1 MSYIDI
7 IQSDV
12 YLIAV
17 AFFAFGFAACGL
29 SIKSDDDRRVGLAL
43 IVIGSILLL
52 CIGIILITREAAV
65 L

>member
-12 YLIAV
+12 FLITV
-17 AFFAFGFAACGL
+17 AFFATCFAVCGL
-29 SIKSDDDRRVGLAL
+29 SVKYDDRRVGLAL
-43 IVIGSILLL
+43 IVIGSVLLL
-52 CIGIILITREAAV
+52 CIGIILITREAVV

>member
-12 YLIAV
+12 FLITV
-17 AFFAFGFAACGL
+17 AFFATCIAVCGL
-29 SIKSDDDRRVGLAL
+29 SFKYDDRRVGLAL
-43 IVIGSILLL
+43 IVIGSVLLL